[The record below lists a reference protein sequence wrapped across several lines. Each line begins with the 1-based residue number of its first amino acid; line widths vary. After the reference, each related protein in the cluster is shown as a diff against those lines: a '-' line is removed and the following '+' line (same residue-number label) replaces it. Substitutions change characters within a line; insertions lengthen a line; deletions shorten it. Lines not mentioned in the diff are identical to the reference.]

1 MVKVA
6 EQLKAP
12 FAVAEDPAQNTYI
25 MAHNLCITTVSDN
38 QCSLPGSVDHRE
50 AKMRQKGYRI

>member
-1 MVKVA
+1 MA

-12 FAVAEDPAQNTYI
+12 FAVAEDPAQSTHI

-50 AKMRQKGYRI
+50 AKMRQKGYRT